1 MFNFLL
7 LIFQEDEE
15 MLLSI
20 ALIMLVG
27 MAAAMLSKKVGL
39 PGLVGMI
46 LTGAILGPCVLNLID
61 DSILNISSELRK
73 IALIIILTRAGL
85 TLDLDDLKRAGRP
98 ALLMC
103 FLPAS
108 FEILGMIL
116 VAPHLLHISILEVAI
131 MGAVIA
137 AVSPAVVVPKM
148 IQLMEEGYGMNKQIP
163 QIILA
168 GASVDDVF
176 VIVLF
181 TSFTGLAQGD
191 QISVMKFV
199 NIPISII
206 AGILIG
212 AVIGIALGIFFTK
225 VHMRDTIKVII
236 ILSLAFIL
244 VSLEEMITIPV
255 TFAALISVMFMG
267 IFLKRKKADTSARL
281 SAKFNKLWVMAE
293 IILFVL
299 VGASV
304 DITFISKAGLKTVIL
319 IFAVLVFRM
328 AGVFICMLG
337 TKLNGKERLFCMLA
351 YTPKAT
357 VQAAIG
363 GVPLAMGLAC
373 GNIVLTVAVIAIVIT
388 APLGAFMIEHTYKKL
403 LSKTENNEMLSK
415 NN

>member
-1 MFNFLL
+1 
-7 LIFQEDEE
+7 

-61 DSILNISSELRK
+61 DSILNISSDLRK

-116 VAPHLLHISILEVAI
+116 VAPHLLHISILEAAI
-131 MGAVIA
+131 LGAVIA

-299 VGASV
+299 EGASV

-337 TKLNGKERLFCMLA
+337 TKLNGSERLFCMLA

-388 APLGAFMIEHTYKKL
+388 APLGAFMIEHTYKKF
-403 LSKTENNEMLSK
+403 LSKT
-415 NN
+415 

>member
-1 MFNFLL
+1 
-7 LIFQEDEE
+7 

-27 MAAAMLSKKVGL
+27 MAAAMISKKVGL

-61 DSILNISSELRK
+61 DSILNISSDLRK

-116 VAPHLLHISILEVAI
+116 VAPHLLHISILEAAI
-131 MGAVIA
+131 LGAVIA

-337 TKLNGKERLFCMLA
+337 TKLNGSERLFCMLA

>member
-1 MFNFLL
+1 
-7 LIFQEDEE
+7 

-61 DSILNISSELRK
+61 DSILNISSDLRK

-116 VAPHLLHISILEVAI
+116 VAPHLLHISILEAAI
-131 MGAVIA
+131 LGAVIA

-337 TKLNGKERLFCMLA
+337 TKLNGSERLFCMLA

-363 GVPLAMGLAC
+363 GVPLAMGLVC

>member
-1 MFNFLL
+1 
-7 LIFQEDEE
+7 

-27 MAAAMLSKKVGL
+27 MAAAVLSKKVGL

-46 LTGAILGPCVLNLID
+46 LTGVVLGPCVLNLID
-61 DSILNISSELRK
+61 DSILNISAELRK

-85 TLDLDDLKRAGRP
+85 TLGLDDLKRAGRP

-116 VAPHLLHISILEVAI
+116 VAPHLLHISILEAAI
-131 MGAVIA
+131 LGAVIA

-191 QISVMKFV
+191 RISVMKFV

-206 AGILIG
+206 AGIIIG
-212 AVIGIALGIFFTK
+212 AVIGMALSIFFTK
-225 VHMRDTIKVII
+225 VHMRDTVKVII

-267 IFLKRKKADTSARL
+267 IFLKRKRAETSARL

-304 DITFISKAGLKTVIL
+304 DITFISKAGIKTVIL

-337 TKLNGKERLFCMLA
+337 TKLNGSERLFCMLA

>member
-1 MFNFLL
+1 
-7 LIFQEDEE
+7 

-61 DSILNISSELRK
+61 DSILNISSDLRK

-116 VAPHLLHISILEVAI
+116 VAPHLLHISILEAAI
-131 MGAVIA
+131 LGAVIA

-363 GVPLAMGLAC
+363 GIPLAMGLAC

>member
-1 MFNFLL
+1 
-7 LIFQEDEE
+7 

-61 DSILNISSELRK
+61 DSILNISSDLRK

-116 VAPHLLHISILEVAI
+116 VAPHLLHISILEAAI
-131 MGAVIA
+131 LGAVIA

-319 IFAVLVFRM
+319 IFAVLVFGM

-337 TKLNGKERLFCMLA
+337 TKLNGSERLFCMLA

>member
-1 MFNFLL
+1 
-7 LIFQEDEE
+7 

-27 MAAAMLSKKVGL
+27 MAAAVFSKKVGL

-46 LTGAILGPCVLNLID
+46 LTGVILGPCVLNLID
-61 DSILNISSELRK
+61 DSILNISAELRK

-116 VAPHLLHISILEVAI
+116 VAPHLLHISILEAAI
-131 MGAVIA
+131 LGAVIA

-191 QISVMKFV
+191 RISVMKFV

-206 AGILIG
+206 AGIIIG
-212 AVIGIALGIFFTK
+212 AVIGMALSIFFTR
-225 VHMRDTIKVII
+225 VHMRDTVKVII

-267 IFLKRKKADTSARL
+267 IFLKRKKAETSARL

>member
-1 MFNFLL
+1 
-7 LIFQEDEE
+7 

-61 DSILNISSELRK
+61 DSILNISSDLRK

-116 VAPHLLHISILEVAI
+116 VAPHLLHISILEAAI
-131 MGAVIA
+131 LGAVIA

-337 TKLNGKERLFCMLA
+337 TKLNGSERLFCMLA

-388 APLGAFMIEHTYKKL
+388 APLGAFMIEHTYKKF

>member
-1 MFNFLL
+1 
-7 LIFQEDEE
+7 

-85 TLDLDDLKRAGRP
+85 TLNLDDLKRAGRP

-116 VAPHLLHISILEVAI
+116 VAPHLLHISILEAAI
-131 MGAVIA
+131 LGAVIA

-236 ILSLAFIL
+236 MLSLAFIL

>member
-1 MFNFLL
+1 
-7 LIFQEDEE
+7 

-116 VAPHLLHISILEVAI
+116 VAPHLLHISILEAAI
-131 MGAVIA
+131 LGAVIA

-236 ILSLAFIL
+236 MLSLAFIL

-304 DITFISKAGLKTVIL
+304 DITFIFKAGLKTVIL

-337 TKLNGKERLFCMLA
+337 TKLNGRERLFCMLA

>member
-1 MFNFLL
+1 
-7 LIFQEDEE
+7 

-27 MAAAMLSKKVGL
+27 MAAAVLSKKVGL

-61 DSILNISSELRK
+61 DSILNISAELRK

-116 VAPHLLHISILEVAI
+116 VAPHLLHISILEAAI
-131 MGAVIA
+131 LGAVIA

-337 TKLNGKERLFCMLA
+337 TKLNGRERLFCMLA

-403 LSKTENNEMLSK
+403 LFKTENNEMLSK

>member
-1 MFNFLL
+1 
-7 LIFQEDEE
+7 

-39 PGLVGMI
+39 PGLVGMV

-116 VAPHLLHISILEVAI
+116 VAPHLLHISILEAAI
-131 MGAVIA
+131 LGAVIA

-236 ILSLAFIL
+236 MLSLAFIL

-281 SAKFNKLWVMAE
+281 STKFNKLWVMAE

>member
-1 MFNFLL
+1 
-7 LIFQEDEE
+7 

-27 MAAAMLSKKVGL
+27 MAAAVLSKKVGL

-61 DSILNISSELRK
+61 DSILNISAELRK

-116 VAPHLLHISILEVAI
+116 VAPHLLHISILEAAI
-131 MGAVIA
+131 LGAVIA

-191 QISVMKFV
+191 QISIMKFV

-212 AVIGIALGIFFTK
+212 AVIGIALAIFFTK
-225 VHMRDTIKVII
+225 VHMRDTVKVII

-267 IFLKRKKADTSARL
+267 IFLKRKKPDTSARL
-281 SAKFNKLWVMAE
+281 FAKFNKLWVMAE

-337 TKLNGKERLFCMLA
+337 TKLNGRERLFCMLA

>member
-1 MFNFLL
+1 
-7 LIFQEDEE
+7 

-116 VAPHLLHISILEVAI
+116 VAPHLLHITILEAAI
-131 MGAVIA
+131 LGAVIA

-236 ILSLAFIL
+236 MLSLAFIL

>member
-1 MFNFLL
+1 
-7 LIFQEDEE
+7 
-15 MLLSI
+15 
-20 ALIMLVG
+20 
-27 MAAAMLSKKVGL
+27 
-39 PGLVGMI
+39 
-46 LTGAILGPCVLNLID
+46 
-61 DSILNISSELRK
+61 
-73 IALIIILTRAGL
+73 
-85 TLDLDDLKRAGRP
+85 
-98 ALLMC
+98 
-103 FLPAS
+103 
-108 FEILGMIL
+108 
-116 VAPHLLHISILEVAI
+116 
-131 MGAVIA
+131 
-137 AVSPAVVVPKM
+137 
-148 IQLMEEGYGMNKQIP
+148 
-163 QIILA
+163 
-168 GASVDDVF
+168 
-176 VIVLF
+176 
-181 TSFTGLAQGD
+181 
-191 QISVMKFV
+191 
-199 NIPISII
+199 
-206 AGILIG
+206 
-212 AVIGIALGIFFTK
+212 
-225 VHMRDTIKVII
+225 MRDTIKVII

-319 IFAVLVFRM
+319 IFAMLVFRL
-328 AGVFICMLG
+328 AGVVICMLG

-363 GVPLAMGLAC
+363 GIPLAMGLAC

>member
-1 MFNFLL
+1 
-7 LIFQEDEE
+7 

-116 VAPHLLHISILEVAI
+116 VAPHLLHISILEAAI
-131 MGAVIA
+131 LGAVIA

-236 ILSLAFIL
+236 MLSLAFIL

-281 SAKFNKLWVMAE
+281 SAQFNKLWVMAE

-304 DITFISKAGLKTVIL
+304 DITFIFKAGLKTVIL

-337 TKLNGKERLFCMLA
+337 TKLNGRERLFCMLA

>member
-1 MFNFLL
+1 
-7 LIFQEDEE
+7 

-116 VAPHLLHISILEVAI
+116 VAPHLLHISILEAAI
-131 MGAVIA
+131 LGAVIA

-236 ILSLAFIL
+236 MLSLAFIL

-267 IFLKRKKADTSARL
+267 IFLKRKKAETSARL

>member
-1 MFNFLL
+1 
-7 LIFQEDEE
+7 

-27 MAAAMLSKKVGL
+27 MAAAVFSKKVGL

-46 LTGAILGPCVLNLID
+46 LTGVILGPCVLNLID
-61 DSILNISSELRK
+61 DSILNISAELRK

-116 VAPHLLHISILEVAI
+116 VAPHLLHISILEAAI
-131 MGAVIA
+131 LGAVIA

-191 QISVMKFV
+191 RISVMKFV

-206 AGILIG
+206 AGIIIG
-212 AVIGIALGIFFTK
+212 AVIGMALSIFFTR
-225 VHMRDTIKVII
+225 VHMRDTVKVII

-267 IFLKRKKADTSARL
+267 IFLKRKKAETSARL

-328 AGVFICMLG
+328 AGVFISMLG

>member
-1 MFNFLL
+1 
-7 LIFQEDEE
+7 

-116 VAPHLLHISILEVAI
+116 VAPHLLHISILEAAI
-131 MGAVIA
+131 LGAVIA

-337 TKLNGKERLFCMLA
+337 TKLNGRERLFCMLA

>member
-1 MFNFLL
+1 
-7 LIFQEDEE
+7 

-20 ALIMLVG
+20 ALLMLVG

-116 VAPHLLHISILEVAI
+116 VAPHLLHISILEAAI
-131 MGAVIA
+131 LGAVIA

-236 ILSLAFIL
+236 MLSLAFIL

>member
-1 MFNFLL
+1 
-7 LIFQEDEE
+7 
-15 MLLSI
+15 
-20 ALIMLVG
+20 
-27 MAAAMLSKKVGL
+27 
-39 PGLVGMI
+39 
-46 LTGAILGPCVLNLID
+46 
-61 DSILNISSELRK
+61 
-73 IALIIILTRAGL
+73 
-85 TLDLDDLKRAGRP
+85 
-98 ALLMC
+98 
-103 FLPAS
+103 
-108 FEILGMIL
+108 
-116 VAPHLLHISILEVAI
+116 
-131 MGAVIA
+131 
-137 AVSPAVVVPKM
+137 
-148 IQLMEEGYGMNKQIP
+148 
-163 QIILA
+163 
-168 GASVDDVF
+168 
-176 VIVLF
+176 
-181 TSFTGLAQGD
+181 
-191 QISVMKFV
+191 MKFV

-225 VHMRDTIKVII
+225 VHMRDTVKVII

-267 IFLKRKKADTSARL
+267 IFKKRKKADTSARL

-337 TKLNGKERLFCMLA
+337 TKLNGRERLFCMLA

>member
-1 MFNFLL
+1 
-7 LIFQEDEE
+7 

-46 LTGAILGPCVLNLID
+46 LTGVILGPCVLNLID

-116 VAPHLLHISILEVAI
+116 VAPHLLHISILEAAI
-131 MGAVIA
+131 LGAVIA

-244 VSLEEMITIPV
+244 VYLEEMITIPV

-337 TKLNGKERLFCMLA
+337 TKLNGRERLFCMLA

>member
-1 MFNFLL
+1 
-7 LIFQEDEE
+7 

-116 VAPHLLHISILEVAI
+116 VAPHLLHISILEAAI
-131 MGAVIA
+131 LGAVIA

>member
-1 MFNFLL
+1 
-7 LIFQEDEE
+7 

-20 ALIMLVG
+20 ALLMLVG

-116 VAPHLLHISILEVAI
+116 VAPHLLHISILEAAI
-131 MGAVIA
+131 LGAVIA

-236 ILSLAFIL
+236 MLSLAFIL

-337 TKLNGKERLFCMLA
+337 TKLNGNGGLA
-351 YTPKAT
+351 YRK
-357 VQAAIG
+357 V
-363 GVPLAMGLAC
+363 
-373 GNIVLTVAVIAIVIT
+373 
-388 APLGAFMIEHTYKKL
+388 
-403 LSKTENNEMLSK
+403 
-415 NN
+415 

>member
-7 LIFQEDEE
+7 LIFQDDEE

-116 VAPHLLHISILEVAI
+116 VAPHLLHISILEAAI
-131 MGAVIA
+131 LGAVIA

>member
-1 MFNFLL
+1 
-7 LIFQEDEE
+7 

-27 MAAAMLSKKVGL
+27 MAAAVLSKKVGL

-116 VAPHLLHISILEVAI
+116 VAPHLLHISILEAAI
-131 MGAVIA
+131 LGSVIA

>member
-1 MFNFLL
+1 
-7 LIFQEDEE
+7 

-116 VAPHLLHISILEVAI
+116 VAPHLLHISILEAAI
-131 MGAVIA
+131 LGAVIA

-267 IFLKRKKADTSARL
+267 MFLKRKKADTSARL